1 MDTWRSGQSLKRV
14 FRLSDN
20 FARDQRENIMDEQV
34 RPIYPKKNG
43 LTKTADYLPKK
54 ENSNNG
60 NMLQIRNEKMKR
72 LSNRVYCI
80 RDVIG

>member
-1 MDTWRSGQSLKRV
+1 V

-43 LTKTADYLPKK
+43 LTKTADYLP
-54 ENSNNG
+54 
-60 NMLQIRNEKMKR
+60 
-72 LSNRVYCI
+72 LS
-80 RDVIG
+80 